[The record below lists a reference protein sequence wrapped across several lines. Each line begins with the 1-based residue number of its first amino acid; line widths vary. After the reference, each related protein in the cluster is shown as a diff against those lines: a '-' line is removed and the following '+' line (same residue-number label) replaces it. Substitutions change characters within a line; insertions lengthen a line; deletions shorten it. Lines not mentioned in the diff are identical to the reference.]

1 MVFTDKINIVMHHS
15 SQGMFKKNI
24 LSKSLNVEVFKS
36 TLGILL
42 IFFFLVVSS
51 RFVEYFNQAAEGLID
66 PNIIFKVIFW
76 GSKGN
81 DFFIIGVTDLMEPFF
96 GKQFSLGDPSMTQKL
111 KKTLQKQ

>member
-36 TLGILL
+36 TIGILL

-66 PNIIFKVIFW
+66 PNIIFKVIFLRFP
-76 GSKGN
+76 
-81 DFFIIGVTDLMEPFF
+81 DFVTLLIPLSFFLGVVIL
-96 GKQFSLGDPSMTQKL
+96 SLIHI
-111 KKTLQKQ
+111 